1 MPDYFPTQIAETIV
15 AAAADFIRLG
25 RTIPSTKI
33 EGRRDMVLA
42 SQQPYDEA
50 IATIPRAVAFLD
62 SMSLENRIA
71 SLLNMFHAD
80 PQYESAWRLTQRAA
94 FYSPITLAFCIE
106 YAWRERVAKTW

>member
-1 MPDYFPTQIAETIV
+1 MPDYFMTQIAECIV
-15 AAAADFIRLG
+15 AAAADFIKRG
-25 RTIPSTKI
+25 RTIPSAKI
-33 EGRRDMVLA
+33 EGLRDKVLG

-50 IATIPRAVAFLD
+50 IATIPCTVKFLD

-94 FYSPITLAFCIE
+94 FCSPITLAFYIE